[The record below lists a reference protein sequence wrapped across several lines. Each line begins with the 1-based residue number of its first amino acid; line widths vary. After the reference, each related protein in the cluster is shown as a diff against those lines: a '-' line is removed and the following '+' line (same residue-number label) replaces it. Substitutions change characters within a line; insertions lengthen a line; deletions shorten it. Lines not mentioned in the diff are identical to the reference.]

1 MTKTAES
8 KYRALKDPHA
18 TCPSVEEYEI
28 RRRDRLAALA
38 PKKPASAAA

>member
-8 KYRALKDPHA
+8 KYRPLKDPHA
-18 TCPSVEEYEI
+18 DCPTVDEYEL